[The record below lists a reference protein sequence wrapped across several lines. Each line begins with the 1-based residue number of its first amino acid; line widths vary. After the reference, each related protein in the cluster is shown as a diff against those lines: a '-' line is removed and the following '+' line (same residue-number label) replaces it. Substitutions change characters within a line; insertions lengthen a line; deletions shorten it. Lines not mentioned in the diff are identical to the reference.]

1 MLCAIFLNP
10 LENSGVVIEL
20 VRDFFKRVR
29 IQLEKGEQMFVES
42 DRFVV
47 VTVQQS
53 FSVKPGFVNQP
64 RQMNVTAQSIVWAAG
79 KQSLH

>member
-53 FSVKPGFVNQP
+53 LSVKPGFVNQP

>member
-53 FSVKPGFVNQP
+53 LSVKPGFVNQP

-79 KQSLH
+79 KQSLP